1 MAHYAQLTY
10 TSETCVMLGNMV
22 HQHGDWTDISMFF
35 LHVLLNLLN
44 DLGNILVSFIANF
57 IYLHCLVSKKER
69 ESDRSTGVG
78 KVPNRKMVT
87 VKGGPAGMCDPQGQ
101 PGALGTHAHLHLAPV
116 LCSPT

>member
-10 TSETCVMLGNMV
+10 TSETCVMLGNLV

-69 ESDRSTGVG
+69 ETD
-78 KVPNRKMVT
+78 
-87 VKGGPAGMCDPQGQ
+87 
-101 PGALGTHAHLHLAPV
+101 
-116 LCSPT
+116 